1 MDKQAFIAEFNE
13 KFDAKVSPRD
23 KSRRSYES
31 SRAAAAEQAWKE
43 STDPIYALISRAT
56 AAGGTPWVVDG
67 VCKRVYFNDFPLD
80 GGRTLAT
87 VWLDCETGYF
97 LTHSEPAS
105 AAIDAVKALVG

>member
-13 KFDAKVSPRD
+13 KFDAKASPRD

-31 SRAAAAEQAWKE
+31 SRAAAAEHAWKE
-43 STDPIYALISRAT
+43 STDPLAALISRAK

-80 GGRTLAT
+80 EGRTIAT
-87 VWLDCETGYF
+87 VWIDCETGDF
-97 LTHSEPAS
+97 LTHSEPAA
-105 AAIDAVKALVG
+105 AAINAVKTLVG